1 VPDSQTGSPKAK
13 NGAPKNVV
21 VLGGGV
27 AGLSAAHYLSRDGH
41 RVTVVEKAPQTG
53 GLCASFESHGFTL
66 DYGPHKMYSVVPGV
80 LDELRAIMG
89 DELIEHKK
97 RNRIRL
103 LGRYL
108 SYPLS
113 LGNLLPLL
121 GPVRS
126 VKMGLDYAG
135 SLAAG
140 VLNGKPSRTY
150 EDYVVRR
157 FGRSVYEL
165 VFAPLA
171 WKVWGDPSQL
181 AAELAEARIPSG
193 GATDL
198 ILRLLKLKQSTPDVD
213 APYFYYPK
221 SGFGAF
227 PAKLA
232 SNVTA
237 ASGRILTGASVVGVE
252 REGSQVTGLRVRHA
266 GSSENDELLPCD
278 LLVSSI
284 PIHTLSD
291 MLGVGD
297 AQADANLRSRQLL
310 LVYLVIDEERV
321 LDDHWVFFPEREFP
335 FSRLFEQKAMSEE
348 LGPKGKTV
356 LCCDLTCDLDDDLWK
371 SSDEDLAKRCLR
383 AVESVG
389 VTTEDRLS
397 GSFVKRFRDFYPV
410 YSIDYRKRLSE
421 RYESLRVVDNLIP
434 TGRLGMFNYN
444 NSDHCL
450 DMGRFIAQGVD
461 KGDTPGDIWDA
472 LEQRV
477 RSYRI
482 VD

>member
-1 VPDSQTGSPKAK
+1 MIE
-13 NGAPKNVV
+13 PKNVV

-27 AGLSAAHYLSRDGH
+27 AGLAVAHYLSRDGH
-41 RVTVVEKAPQTG
+41 RVTVVEKAPRTG
-53 GLCASFESHGFTL
+53 GLCASFQSHGFTL

-89 DELIEHKK
+89 DELLEHRK

-108 SYPLS
+108 NYPLS

-126 VKMGLDYAG
+126 AKMGLDYAA
-135 SLAAG
+135 SLART
-140 VLNGKPSRTY
+140 VVNGTPPASY

-165 VFAPLA
+165 VFEPLA
-171 WKVWGDPSQL
+171 WKVWGDPKEL
-181 AAELAEARIPSG
+181 AAELAEARIPAG

-198 ILRLLKLKQSTPDVD
+198 ILRLLKLKDSTPDVD
-213 APYFYYPK
+213 APYFYYPR

-237 ASGRILTGASVVGVE
+237 ASGRILTSAAVAGVE
-252 REGSQVTGLRVRHA
+252 RKGARVTGVRVERD
-266 GSSENDELLPCD
+266 GSRELLPCD

-284 PIHTLSD
+284 PIQNLSE
-291 MLGVGD
+291 LIGVG
-297 AQADANLRSRQLL
+297 APASGLRSRQLL
-310 LVYLVIDEERV
+310 LVYLVIDEDRALE
-321 LDDHWVFFPEREFP
+321 DHWIFFPEREFP
-335 FSRLFEQKAMSEE
+335 FSRLFEQKAMNPE
-348 LGPKGKTV
+348 LGPEGKSV
-356 LCCDLTCDLDDDLWK
+356 LCCDLTCDLDDELWK
-371 SSDEDLAKRCLR
+371 ASDENLAKRCIR

-389 VTTEDRLS
+389 ITGEDRLS
-397 GSFVKRFRDFYPV
+397 ASFVKRFRDFYPV
-410 YSIDYRKRLSE
+410 YSTDYRDRLAE
-421 RYESLRVVDNLIP
+421 HYRELRVVDNLIP

-450 DMGRFIAQGVD
+450 DMGRFIAEGVGR
-461 KGDTPGDIWDA
+461 GDAAGDIWDA
-472 LEQRV
+472 LEKRV
-477 RSYRI
+477 RGYRI

>member
-1 VPDSQTGSPKAK
+1 MPEFK
-13 NGAPKNVV
+13 NIV

-41 RVTVVEKAPQTG
+41 RVTVVEKAPRIG

-89 DELIEHKK
+89 DELLEHKK

-126 VKMGLDYAG
+126 VKLGLDYAA
-135 SLAAG
+135 SMAVG
-140 VLNGKPSRTY
+140 VVDGKPSLTY

-157 FGRSVYEL
+157 FGRAVYEL
-165 VFAPLA
+165 VFEPLA
-171 WKVWGDPSQL
+171 WKVWGDPKQL
-181 AAELAEARIPSG
+181 AAELAAARIPSG
-193 GATDL
+193 GATEL
-198 ILRLLKLKQSTPDVD
+198 ILRLLKLKDNTPDVD

-221 SGFGAF
+221 KGFGAF
-227 PAKLA
+227 PGKLA
-232 SNVTA
+232 ANVTA

-252 REGSQVTGLRVRHA
+252 RDGSKVTGLRVEQ
-266 GSSENDELLPCD
+266 GSEHELLPCD
-278 LLVSSI
+278 LLISSI
-284 PIHTLSD
+284 PIHTVSD
-291 MLGVGD
+291 LLGVGD
-297 AQADANLRSRQLL
+297 AAADASLRSRQLL
-310 LVYLVIDEERV
+310 LVYLVIEEERV
-321 LDDHWVFFPEREFP
+321 LEDHWIFFPEREFP
-335 FSRLFEQKAMSEE
+335 FSRLFEQKAMNPE

-397 GSFVKRFRDFYPV
+397 ASFVKRFRDFYPV
-410 YSIDYRKRLSE
+410 YSIDYRERLAE
-421 RYESLRVVDNLIP
+421 RYASLRVVDNLIP
-434 TGRLGMFNYN
+434 TGRLGMFNYS

-450 DMGRFIAQGVD
+450 DMGRFIAQGVQS
-461 KGDTPGDIWDA
+461 GDTAGNIWDT

>member
-1 VPDSQTGSPKAK
+1 MSE
-13 NGAPKNVV
+13 PKNVV

-41 RVTVVEKAPQTG
+41 RVTIVEKAPQTG

-89 DELIEHKK
+89 DELLEHKK

-126 VKMGLDYAG
+126 VKMGLDYA
-135 SLAAG
+135 SSIAAG
-140 VLNGKPSRTY
+140 MVNGKPPLTY

-157 FGRSVYEL
+157 FGRAVYEL
-165 VFAPLA
+165 VFEPLA
-171 WKVWGDPSQL
+171 WKVWGDPKLL

-193 GATDL
+193 GATEL
-198 ILRLLKLKQSTPDVD
+198 ILRLLKLKESSPDVD

-221 SGFGAF
+221 KGFGAF

-232 SNVTA
+232 ENVTA
-237 ASGRILTGASVVGVE
+237 AGGRILTSASVVGVE
-252 REGSQVTGLRVRHA
+252 HDGAKVTRLRIEQ
-266 GSSENDELLPCD
+266 GGEYELLACD

-284 PIHTLSD
+284 PIHALSD
-291 MLGVGD
+291 LLGVGD
-297 AQADANLRSRQLL
+297 AAADASLRSRQLL
-310 LVYLVIDEERV
+310 LVYLVIDEDQV

-335 FSRLFEQKAMSEE
+335 FSRLFEQKAMNPE

-356 LCCDLTCDLDDDLWK
+356 LCCDLTCNLDDDLWK

-410 YSIDYRKRLSE
+410 YSIDYRERLAE
-421 RYESLRVVDNLIP
+421 RYGSLRVFDNVIP

-450 DMGRFIAQGVD
+450 DMGRFIARGVQS
-461 KGDTPGDIWDA
+461 GDTPGDIWDA
-472 LEQRV
+472 LERRV